1 MGRTYGI
8 NLVSMAKSKYFIAFF
23 VLVLL
28 TACQNKQEPQIQ
40 NITADQMMEAIEFES
55 IQLIDVRTP
64 SEFKKGRLKS
74 AENICLINDDFKSKA
89 QLLDKNKPVYLY
101 CKSGK
106 RSAKAAETLKE
117 MGFKIIYEMSGGID
131 DWKEKE
137 FDTEES

>member
-1 MGRTYGI
+1 MT
-8 NLVSMAKSKYFIAFF
+8 KSIFLSVLF
-23 VLVLL
+23 VLVFF

-40 NITADQMMEAIEFES
+40 NITADQMLEAIEFES

-64 SEFKKGRLKS
+64 SEFEEGHLKN
-74 AENICLINDDFKSKA
+74 AQNICLINDDFKSKA
-89 QLLDKNKPVYLY
+89 QLLDKEKPVYLY

-106 RSAKAAETLKE
+106 RSAKAVEALKE

-131 DWKEKE
+131 EWNEKE